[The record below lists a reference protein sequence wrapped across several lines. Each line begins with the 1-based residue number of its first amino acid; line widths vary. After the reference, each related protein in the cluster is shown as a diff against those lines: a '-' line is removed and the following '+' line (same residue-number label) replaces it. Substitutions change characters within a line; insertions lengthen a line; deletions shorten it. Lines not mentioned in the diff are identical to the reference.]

1 MIMMMMFE
9 YNLREFGNALVVHD
23 NLCDCKKND
32 GPIYLSFL
40 VEAKIACHQLFSI
53 RNISRTEFWMNKSN
67 YYYGLFQVNFGCF
80 KIKDFTSYNQLS
92 SQGVIT

>member
-1 MIMMMMFE
+1 M
-9 YNLREFGNALVVHD
+9 
-23 NLCDCKKND
+23 
-32 GPIYLSFL
+32 YLSFL

-53 RNISRTEFWMNKSN
+53 RNISRKEFWMNKLN

-80 KIKDFTSYNQLS
+80 QIEDFTAYNQLS